1 MIFILI
7 LSLAFVIIFN
17 KIMFGKFF
25 SFLNLIQLLWH
36 TIAIISLYGFYNTFI
51 PSIKTYVY
59 ILIFL
64 YSIELGYL
72 IFYKKSES
80 IKKKNEAYLEKQEL
94 NWKCINWVLI
104 LCNGILFI
112 FVVKSFP
119 YLLQGLATLRDAYL
133 NCEINSNKMQML
145 ISIVVFSLGHAA
157 GMYSVIDFV
166 YTKKIRPSL
175 FLYAGF
181 LIEII
186 LMTGGRGHILLPA
199 GIACIALI
207 DKYKLDFKKM
217 LKENKIIFLIA
228 AIVLIIILGISS
240 QRKLQNQGLIYNI
253 YAYFVGPIHLL
264 GVYVD
269 NPVKYLLTPDN
280 LLYGQIL
287 ISGFS
292 YPFTFLLRLFDIN
305 IKAGIYTA
313 FEVTQVFTPISPTM
327 FINNNCTALYYF
339 LRDFG
344 LFGLIIIPVFLS
356 YIATFLANKS
366 RNEPTIKNKIFN
378 YYFCYQFLFLLF
390 SFKFAEP
397 SVIFCFVF
405 IFLIEKISLYFG
417 SKKVSVSVIMASKDT
432 PDEYLNA
439 SIKSILNQSH
449 KNFEFIIV
457 ADGGNDGKLIRQ
469 NFNDQRIKILEN
481 KTSKGLPYSLN
492 KALKLVKGKYVF
504 RMDSDDIAAKR
515 RIEKQIIYMET
526 HPSVVACGMYAKTF
540 DKENGYI
547 LNIVN
552 SYDELKCG
560 LLYNASLVHPTVCL
574 RTKTLKNNTIFYDE
588 HFQYSQ
594 DYDMWFRMSQYGNIG
609 IVPSLGLQYR
619 IHNKQI
625 SVSKREQQ
633 IIFCQ
638 EIITKNSLDKF
649 SINKNEVV
657 KNLMILNGIN
667 KLTEKNMKELAS
679 FIDKLKNDKKLIN
692 EGYRYS
698 DIKKTFNYRFLTL
711 SVKNG
716 LIKKALKSRNTR
728 KHILTI
734 ANVFYVIKRKI
745 VQMLCSIVL
754 KREF

>member
-228 AIVLIIILGISS
+228 AIVLI
-240 QRKLQNQGLIYNI
+240 
-253 YAYFVGPIHLL
+253 
-264 GVYVD
+264 
-269 NPVKYLLTPDN
+269 
-280 LLYGQIL
+280 
-287 ISGFS
+287 
-292 YPFTFLLRLFDIN
+292 
-305 IKAGIYTA
+305 
-313 FEVTQVFTPISPTM
+313 
-327 FINNNCTALYYF
+327 
-339 LRDFG
+339 
-344 LFGLIIIPVFLS
+344 
-356 YIATFLANKS
+356 
-366 RNEPTIKNKIFN
+366 
-378 YYFCYQFLFLLF
+378 
-390 SFKFAEP
+390 
-397 SVIFCFVF
+397 VF
-405 IFLIEKISLYFG
+405 ICLK
-417 SKKVSVSVIMASKDT
+417 
-432 PDEYLNA
+432 
-439 SIKSILNQSH
+439 
-449 KNFEFIIV
+449 
-457 ADGGNDGKLIRQ
+457 
-469 NFNDQRIKILEN
+469 FNER
-481 KTSKGLPYSLN
+481 
-492 KALKLVKGKYVF
+492 
-504 RMDSDDIAAKR
+504 
-515 RIEKQIIYMET
+515 
-526 HPSVVACGMYAKTF
+526 
-540 DKENGYI
+540 
-547 LNIVN
+547 
-552 SYDELKCG
+552 
-560 LLYNASLVHPTVCL
+560 
-574 RTKTLKNNTIFYDE
+574 
-588 HFQYSQ
+588 
-594 DYDMWFRMSQYGNIG
+594 
-609 IVPSLGLQYR
+609 
-619 IHNKQI
+619 
-625 SVSKREQQ
+625 
-633 IIFCQ
+633 
-638 EIITKNSLDKF
+638 
-649 SINKNEVV
+649 NKNEDAVKAVV
-657 KNLMILNGIN
+657 AEIENIPVTDEEESTPYIEFKGYQVIGTIKIDELGIEYPILIESTEDSLEKSISRVGNGRVNEVGNLV
-667 KLTEKNMKELAS
+667 LAGHNYIDGTM
-679 FIDKLKNDKKLIN
+679 FGNIDKLENNDTITILDLHGNEVTYSIFDIFIREWIIFHCYKLLIN
-692 EGYRYS
+692 PE
-698 DIKKTFNYRFLTL
+698 TL
-711 SVKNG
+711 
-716 LIKKALKSRNTR
+716 I
-728 KHILTI
+728 
-734 ANVFYVIKRKI
+734 F
-745 VQMLCSIVL
+745 
-754 KREF
+754 